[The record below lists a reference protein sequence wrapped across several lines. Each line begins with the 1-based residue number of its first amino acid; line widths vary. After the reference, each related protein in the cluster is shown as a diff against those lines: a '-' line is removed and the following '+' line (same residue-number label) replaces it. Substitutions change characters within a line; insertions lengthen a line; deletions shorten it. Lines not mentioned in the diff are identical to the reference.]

1 MKKNSLTPKK
11 LLFYLLA
18 FTSLGL
24 IFGVIFITAV
34 VYDKIP
40 SFDQLENPKQDLAT
54 RIVSSDGE
62 LLDHFF
68 VKRRTY
74 VPFDSI
80 PKHFVNALIATE
92 DREFYNHW
100 GVHVMRIAKAM
111 VKNVI
116 TSRREGASTIT
127 QQLALNLFL
136 KREISIVRKIREAF
150 TAIKLEQTYTK
161 NEILELYA
169 NTVYF
174 GRGAYGIQV
183 AAELYFGKSPLELTP
198 AECAYLVAILKGP
211 ETYNAIQNYDKALR
225 RRNLVLQLT
234 SEAGYLNNAEYA
246 AALEEK
252 ITLSKRIDPRQLG
265 IAPHFVEAVRQA
277 LESDSRFG
285 MQGYNLYRDGLVI
298 YTTLNAQIQK
308 HLNTAVEEHLR
319 EFQPQFDK
327 SWSWRGNGQFLQSL
341 IRRAAEDSPEYTALG
356 DDEVKKKAFIKEFG
370 KHVAD
375 NPKQLD
381 SIKRRATLI
390 QTGAVALDPFSGHIL
405 GMVGGSPSFMRLTPE
420 ARYSLNHV
428 TQMRRQPGSSFK
440 PFVYAAALENGMTP
454 VTMIESGPFSYTMPN
469 GQVWS
474 PSGSNKEGGEIPLA
488 TALKFSINSVAAR
501 LITEHTTPSE
511 VIALARR
518 MGITSPLDPYPTIAL
533 GSEEVSPIELSAA
546 YGAFLNQGIYL
557 EPVMITRIEDRYGN
571 ILFERKSPNRLT
583 DALRPN
589 IAKQMTEMLQGVVNG
604 GTASSVRKWYRY
616 DAAGK
621 TGTTNDFTDAWFVG
635 FTPQILAGVW
645 VGFDNQKVKFT
656 GWYGQGGKAAA
667 PIWGRFMGKVYADP
681 KLGYKQTKFG
691 FGEGVPSD
699 SLLKLF
705 LEHPAPEDSLPKT
718 STEPPTT
725 PEENY
730 KKNEEKKE

>member
-1 MKKNSLTPKK
+1 MKKTSLTPKK

-18 FTSLGL
+18 FTALTL
-24 IFGVIFITAV
+24 VLGVIFITAV

-100 GVHVMRIAKAM
+100 GIHVTRIAKAM
-111 VKNVI
+111 VKNVM
-116 TSRREGASTIT
+116 SFRVREGASTIT
-127 QQLALNLFL
+127 QQLALNLFM
-136 KREISIVRKIREAF
+136 KRELSLVRKIREAF
-150 TAIKLEQTYTK
+150 TAVKLEQTYTK

-183 AAELYFGKSPLELTP
+183 ASELYFGKSPQELDA
-198 AECAYLVAILKGP
+198 AECAYLVAVLKGP
-211 ETYNAIQNYDKALR
+211 EIYNAVQNYDKALR
-225 RRNLVLQLT
+225 RRNLVLT
-234 SEAGYLNNAEYA
+234 MMNENGYLDNPSLAV
-246 AALEEK
+246 ALEEK

-265 IAPHFVEAVRQA
+265 IAPHFVEAVRQT

-308 HLNTAVEEHLR
+308 YLNAAVEEHLR

-327 SWSWRGNGQFLQSL
+327 TWSWRGNGQFLQSL

-356 DDEVKKKAFIKEFG
+356 DDDVKKKAFIKEFG
-370 KHVAD
+370 KRVAD

-390 QTGAVALDPFSGHIL
+390 QTGSIALDPFNGHVL
-405 GMVGGSPSFMRLTPE
+405 GMVGASPTFMRLTPE

-454 VTMIESGPFSYTMPN
+454 STMIESGPFSYTMPN

-518 MGITSPLDPYPTIAL
+518 MGITSALDPYPTLAL
-533 GSEEVSPIELSAA
+533 GSEEVSPMELTAA
-546 YGAFLNQGIYL
+546 YGVFLNQGIYI
-557 EPVMITRIEDRYGN
+557 EPIMITRIEDRYGN
-571 ILFERKSPNRLT
+571 VLFERKSPNRLT
-583 DALRPN
+583 DALRPS
-589 IAKQMTEMLQGVVNG
+589 IAKQMTEMMQGVVNG

-667 PIWGRFMGKVYADP
+667 PIWGRFMGKVYADS
-681 KLGYKQTKFG
+681 KLGFKQTKFG
-691 FGEGVPSD
+691 FGEGAPPD
-699 SLLKLF
+699 SLLKNL
-705 LEHPAPEDSLPKT
+705 LDHPIIEDSLPVI
-718 STEPPTT
+718 STEPQTT
-725 PEENY
+725 PAENL
-730 KKNEEKKE
+730 KNEENKE